1 MGTDTDMGL
10 ALNRRANVFNSLTI
24 DSNPS
29 KDVMGFH
36 FGFVFCG
43 LRQGKQLH
51 VRDSNVHC
59 PRG

>member
-1 MGTDTDMGL
+1 MGL

-59 PRG
+59 PRV

>member
-10 ALNRRANVFNSLTI
+10 AFNRRANVFNSLTI
-24 DSNPS
+24 DSNPIQGR
-29 KDVMGFH
+29 DGFH
-36 FGFVFCG
+36 FSFVFCG

-59 PRG
+59 PGV